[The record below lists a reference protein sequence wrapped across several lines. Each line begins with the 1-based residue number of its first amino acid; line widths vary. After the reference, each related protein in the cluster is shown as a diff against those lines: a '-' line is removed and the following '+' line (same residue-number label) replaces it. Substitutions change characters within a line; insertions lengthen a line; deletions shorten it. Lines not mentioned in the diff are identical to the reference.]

1 MITLSPTNKGYALHM
16 IALEMLKRLRGSGRT
31 LKVTNIYFYFFGT
44 VKTLKTTWIDPGEGL
59 GDQGTTPP
67 LFFNVRFVSK
77 HSTPSALSQPV
88 HLSAASFPGVT
99 RTQVRLLYVGELL
112 PQMNPFSKA
121 FQSWHGTYMPT
132 CWWWYHHQPPNPKAN
147 QPWSRVITHAFLA
160 PPLFF
165 QLTWPRFPQGGHFFT
180 KKARF
185 CKSTSTSTSPNFP
198 VSKSST
204 AVCTV

>member
-31 LKVTNIYFYFFGT
+31 LKVTNIYLYFFGT
-44 VKTLKTTWIDPGEGL
+44 VKTLKTTWIDSGEGL

-77 HSTPSALSQPV
+77 HSTPSTLSQPV
-88 HLSAASFPGVT
+88 HLSTASFPGVT

-147 QPWSRVITHAFLA
+147 QPKGFS
-160 PPLFF
+160 
-165 QLTWPRFPQGGHFFT
+165 
-180 KKARF
+180 
-185 CKSTSTSTSPNFP
+185 
-198 VSKSST
+198 
-204 AVCTV
+204 